1 MAKKNDQSAPTP
13 EQAALVK
20 GKTPRNAIL
29 SIGLVAGIII
39 GVLGFFYE
47 LKASNQAQEE
57 ARLKKASALK
67 SSTEVPAG
75 KGGSDIDQMVRQ
87 QQEAAASEAAAA
99 RAASDAAATQKPSA
113 KPMLTG
119 NDFQREVA
127 QDGGD
132 TRALAE
138 SNKQD
143 AIYTSPI
150 FKTTGSGRNS
160 TQQAATTPAGVP
172 SLEDF
177 RAARASATANAQN
190 PVDAMALALGKQGQ
204 APEDRDRAFLKDAA
218 GQGGIEQTTFNG
230 RSRGCTLT
238 PPHNIH
244 VKTVEGLNS
253 DKPGRVALMVD
264 EDIYDSLRG
273 DCLMIPKGSFING
286 SYSADIKVGQERLLV
301 ASTSLRLPNGKSV
314 PMNGM
319 QGADQNGAAGFS
331 GDVNNHFLAIFGAGF
346 ITAVLL
352 KSFDN
357 GSTTSTTASPIGI
370 TTTGSTAGQVAAT
383 TAQAVL
389 QRNQNIPPT
398 ITVKPGEKFLVQVT
412 QDIVMEPYHD

>member
-1 MAKKNDQSAPTP
+1 MAKQTDPIKPNA
-13 EQAALVK
+13 EQQALVK

-29 SIGLVAGIII
+29 SIGLLAALVI
-39 GVLGFFYE
+39 GGLGFYYE
-47 LKASNQAQEE
+47 LQASNQSQEE
-57 ARLKKASALK
+57 ARLKKAAALK
-67 SSTEVPAG
+67 SSAEVPAT
-75 KGGSDIDQMVRQ
+75 KNSDIDQLIRQ
-87 QQEAAASEAAAA
+87 QLEAAASEAAA
-99 RAASDAAATQKPSA
+99 RAASDAAAAQRPTV

-119 NDFQREVA
+119 NEFRDEVSR
-127 QDGGD
+127 DGGD
-132 TRALAE
+132 TRELSE
-138 SNKQD
+138 KNNKD
-143 AIYTSPI
+143 TIYTSSV
-150 FKTTGSGRNS
+150 FKQSGASRNAN
-160 TQQAATTPAGVP
+160 QQTSALPPGVP
-172 SLEDF
+172 SLDDF
-177 RAARASATANAQN
+177 RAARAAATAGA
-190 PVDAMALALGKQGQ
+190 PTAADAMALALAKQGQ
-204 APEDRDRAFLKDAA
+204 APEDRDRAFLKDLA
-218 GQGGIEQTTFNG
+218 GQAGIEQTTFNG

-264 EDIYDSLRG
+264 EDVYDSLQG

-286 SYSADIKVGQERLLV
+286 AYSADIKVGQERLLV

-319 QGADQNGAAGFS
+319 QGADQNGYAGFS

-352 KSFDN
+352 KTFDN
-357 GSTTSTTASPIGI
+357 NATTATTASPTGV
-370 TTTGSTAGQVAAT
+370 TTYGSTAGQVAAT
-383 TAQAVL
+383 TAQSVL

-398 ITVKPGEKFLVQVT
+398 ITVPPGQKFLVQVT